1 MSTIYISNNG
11 RADPDQL
18 PHHLLSTFTA
28 PIPVENDQPRVENSK
43 SSGSGVLTEPSA
55 STPAT
60 EEYTEKVGTTTTV
73 PFITSCL
80 ADLGLG
86 SREG

>member
-1 MSTIYISNNG
+1 MATIHVSNNG

-18 PHHLLSTFTA
+18 PHDLLSTFTA
-28 PIPVENDQPRVENSK
+28 PIPLENDQPRVENSK
-43 SSGSGVLTEPSA
+43 SSASRVLTEPSA

-60 EEYTEKVGTTTTV
+60 EEYTEMVATTTSV
-73 PFITSCL
+73 PFFTGCL